1 VKRCDLPASARE
13 TLERAALLGVEF
25 SVPVLLSSGGSLAGL
40 DRLFDNGWLAEA
52 GPNRA
57 RFLQPAQ
64 LREVVAG
71 IPWSR
76 RRKWHSEL
84 ARASEALR
92 QPASDVAHH
101 HLAAREF
108 QAARPM
114 LIRAAEKARQQ
125 RRFRQALTFL
135 RQALDIW
142 PVDVEPEARL
152 CILQEM
158 ARCAMNCREAADAR
172 LAWEEILE
180 TASSAAQ
187 LVEAHRQLAELDL
200 GAGCFDDAG
209 RHLGAAAEI
218 AGKSLAASEAAS
230 CWLGY
235 ADYLANRLL
244 VRKAREAVA
253 SACQFAEKSKNPAVI
268 SESTG
273 YAGLVAAMCGQA
285 SEASDLVERAL
296 RIALDQELPEP
307 TALAY
312 RRRAN
317 VCEYRGD
324 YTGEAAAHLEAI
336 RYCRTARERA
346 GELSCL
352 SCLAGAYFRT
362 GEWKDASKTA
372 DAVLRDRKAH
382 PAYQAIARA
391 VRAQLA
397 VFRGEQRSA
406 ARLLDRSLLELKQ
419 LGGLAGIDFQV
430 LWAQAFYFENE
441 GQLELAATTY
451 DEIRLLWR
459 QGEDRHLALSGLL
472 FASAF
477 YADND
482 RSRDIADCVDILNT
496 ITKDNNNP
504 ESRATLRAVAG
515 EAVRVE
521 RNTGDEIHE
530 FQEAIELFR
539 KARLPLET
547 AWVQWRLTHC
557 AGDAAIIR
565 QAHREAAQIARRLGA
580 RPLLAR
586 LNSRAPLRTTGP
598 TRRQRE
604 VLDLLAAGLTD
615 KETAAQLSLS
625 PRTVEM
631 HVARLLENLNCRTRT
646 EAVGKARER
655 GWL

>member
-1 VKRCDLPASARE
+1 M
-13 TLERAALLGVEF
+13 LL
-25 SVPVLLSSGGSLAGL
+25 
-40 DRLFDNGWLAEA
+40 
-52 GPNRA
+52 
-57 RFLQPAQ
+57 
-64 LREVVAG
+64 
-71 IPWSR
+71 
-76 RRKWHSEL
+76 
-84 ARASEALR
+84 
-92 QPASDVAHH
+92 
-101 HLAAREF
+101 
-108 QAARPM
+108 
-114 LIRAAEKARQQ
+114 RAAEKARQQ
-125 RRFRQALTFL
+125 RRFRQALTFI
-135 RQALDIW
+135 RQAVDIW
-142 PVDVEPEARL
+142 PLDVEPETRL
-152 CILQEM
+152 GSLQEM
-158 ARCAMNCREAADAR
+158 ARCAINCREVTIAR

-180 TASSAAQ
+180 TASDAAR

-200 GAGCFDDAG
+200 GEGCFDDAG
-209 RHLGAAAEI
+209 RHLETAAEL
-218 AGKSLAASEAAS
+218 AGKSLAASEAAN
-230 CWLGY
+230 CWLAY

-244 VRKAREAVA
+244 VGKAREAIA
-253 SACQFAEKSKNPAVI
+253 SACHFAEKSGDPAVI
-268 SESTG
+268 SEAIG
-273 YAGLVAAMCGQA
+273 YAGLVAAMCGRA
-285 SEASDLVERAL
+285 PEASDLVERAL
-296 RIALDQELPEP
+296 RIALDQELPEQ

-317 VCEYRGD
+317 VCEYRAD

-336 RYCRTARERA
+336 HYCRTARERA

-362 GEWKDASKTA
+362 GEWRDAAQTA

-391 VRAQLA
+391 VCAELA

-406 ARLLDRSLLELKQ
+406 ARLLDRSLVELRQ

-482 RSRDIADCVDILNT
+482 RARDVADCVDILNT
-496 ITKDNNNP
+496 IAKDNNNP
-504 ESRATLRAVAG
+504 ESRATLRAVTA
-515 EAVRVE
+515 EAARAE
-521 RNTGDEIHE
+521 RDASQAIHE
-530 FQEAIELFR
+530 FQEAIALFR

-547 AWVQWRLTHC
+547 AWVQWRLTSC
-557 AGDAAIIR
+557 NGDVAIVR
-565 QAHREAAQIARRLGA
+565 QAHCDAAQIARRLGA

-586 LNSRAPLRTTGP
+586 LNSTTVLRTTGP

-604 VLDLLAAGLTD
+604 VLDFLAAGLTD

-631 HVARLLENLNCRTRT
+631 HVARLLENLNCRTRA